1 MEKDTCQRMMSLVAV
16 VALGWTLSA
25 CGEAKPPAPPPPAP
39 PEYADKHMPDGYWNN
54 PEILEQGKAIF
65 TGVENIDVNCA
76 SCHGKDGKPVKAGAR
91 DFRNGEHMKLFS
103 DSQWFWR
110 VSEGVKGT
118 KMKAW
123 KSKLSEDDRWKA
135 IAYEATFGLKG
146 MEYSV
151 AEQKWVPAG
160 TAKTAEEVAAE
171 KSKAAEEA
179 AAPANGE
186 AAAPGAEEGAAPAAE
201 EAAPAN
207 GEAAAPAAEE
217 GAAPAAEEAAAPN
230 GEAAGGESPQ

>member
-1 MEKDTCQRMMSLVAV
+1 MEKDTCQKMMSLAAV

-54 PEILEQGKAIF
+54 PEIIEQGKAIF
-65 TGVENIDVNCA
+65 TGAENIDVNCA

-91 DFRNGEHMKLFS
+91 DFRKGDFMKLFS

-123 KSKLSEDDRWKA
+123 KSKLSEDDRWKV
-135 IAYEATFGLKG
+135 IAFEATFGLKG

-186 AAAPGAEEGAAPAAE
+186 AAAPANGEAAAPANGEA
-201 EAAPAN
+201 AAPAN

-217 GAAPAAEEAAAPN
+217 AAAPN
-230 GEAAGGESPQ
+230 GEATGGESPQ

>member
-1 MEKDTCQRMMSLVAV
+1 MEKDTCQKMMGLVAV

-54 PEILEQGKAIF
+54 PEIVEQGKAIF
-65 TGVENIDVNCA
+65 TGAENIDVNCA

-91 DFRNGEHMKLFS
+91 DFRKGDFMKLFS

-123 KSKLSEDDRWKA
+123 KSKLSEDDRWKV
-135 IAYEATFGLKG
+135 IAFEATFGLKG

-186 AAAPGAEEGAAPAAE
+186 AAAP
-201 EAAPAN
+201 AN
-207 GEAAAPAAEE
+207 GEAAAPAN
-217 GAAPAAEEAAAPN
+217 GEAAAPN

>member
-1 MEKDTCQRMMSLVAV
+1 MEKDTCQKMMSLVAV

-54 PEILEQGKAIF
+54 PEIIEQGKAIF
-65 TGVENIDVNCA
+65 TGAENIDVNCA

-91 DFRNGEHMKLFS
+91 DFRKGDFMKLFS

-123 KSKLSEDDRWKA
+123 KSKLSEDDRWKV
-135 IAYEATFGLKG
+135 IAFEATFGLKG

-151 AEQKWVPAG
+151 AEQKWVAAG

-171 KSKAAEEA
+171 RSKAAEET
-179 AAPANGE
+179 
-186 AAAPGAEEGAAPAAE
+186 
-201 EAAPAN
+201 AAPAN
-207 GEAAAPAAEE
+207 GEAAAPAGEE
-217 GAAPAAEEAAAPN
+217 AVAPAPEGAAPN
-230 GEAAGGESPQ
+230 GETAGGEAAEEAPK